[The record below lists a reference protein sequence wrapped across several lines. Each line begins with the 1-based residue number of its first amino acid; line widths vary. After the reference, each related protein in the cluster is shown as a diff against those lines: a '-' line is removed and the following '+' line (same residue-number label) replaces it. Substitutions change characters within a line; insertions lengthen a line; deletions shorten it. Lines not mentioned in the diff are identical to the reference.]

1 MQSFHNF
8 LTAHI
13 VAIDKTHGQNF
24 LNAGYYFVM
33 LLTAANLHADPYHF
47 AIFIRE
53 HVKPDYPKTAW
64 QNDRSEAVSRLI
76 TPAGSVFNLGMVRK
90 QQIGLTLCP
99 CRDVSARPL

>member
-33 LLTAANLHADPYHF
+33 LLTAAICALIHAVLPFLFESTSSRIILKLHG
-47 AIFIRE
+47 
-53 HVKPDYPKTAW
+53 KMTA
-64 QNDRSEAVSRLI
+64 
-76 TPAGSVFNLGMVRK
+76 RK
-90 QQIGLTLCP
+90 LFH
-99 CRDVSARPL
+99 A

>member
-33 LLTAANLHADPYHF
+33 LLTAEICTLIHTILPFLFESTSSRIILKLHG
-47 AIFIRE
+47 
-53 HVKPDYPKTAW
+53 KMTA
-64 QNDRSEAVSRLI
+64 
-76 TPAGSVFNLGMVRK
+76 RK
-90 QQIGLTLCP
+90 LFH
-99 CRDVSARPL
+99 A

>member
-33 LLTAANLHADPYHF
+33 LLTAAICTLIHTILPFLFESTSSRIILKLHG
-47 AIFIRE
+47 
-53 HVKPDYPKTAW
+53 KMTA
-64 QNDRSEAVSRLI
+64 
-76 TPAGSVFNLGMVRK
+76 RK
-90 QQIGLTLCP
+90 LFH
-99 CRDVSARPL
+99 A